1 MFKPKILAQTAKRHK
16 KVLESLSYVEDAL
29 STRYAG
35 ANDSIRAMILAV
47 ACGEPLLFVGPP
59 GTGKSQLIRDFC
71 ALLGINLRGNV
82 EGNGERGKVEYFEY
96 LLTPFT
102 EPSELF
108 GFYDIG
114 SLQEGDPRR
123 LDEGMMQNARVVYL
137 DEVFNGSS
145 AILNSILTFMN
156 ERMFHERGKQ
166 RPVAM
171 EYMFGATNL
180 VPESGM
186 LRAIFDRFLIRCR
199 VENISTEFEPFQDL
213 VQKGWGQ
220 TYGKQIATGFKD
232 HMDESGEF
240 EPFDELFSG
249 LSAMR
254 KDLRAAITS
263 NDPLVPARDSGI
275 YAKLIQLVGMVRSY
289 GLSEMSNRRIIK
301 IAWALCIHKMYMAVR
316 ENIRTYKPDG
326 LQSEKDWHV
335 LSNGEWDPQGPFSA
349 QNIMKGMQTGRMN
362 PMGYC
367 MHATDNEQQ
376 GRIKDLI
383 RYKRE
388 DMPTKLDISD
398 HDLMIIPRFFLDK
411 EEPEL
416 LLKIERTL
424 TSAEDYGA

>member
-1 MFKPKILAQTAKRHK
+1 
-16 KVLESLSYVEDAL
+16 
-29 STRYAG
+29 
-35 ANDSIRAMILAV
+35 
-47 ACGEPLLFVGPP
+47 LFVGPP

-71 ALLGINLRGNV
+71 ALSGINLRGN
-82 EGNGERGKVEYFEY
+82 EGSNGEGGTVEYFEY

-114 SLQEGDPRR
+114 SLQEGNPRR

-180 VPESGM
+180 VPDTGM

-199 VENISTEFEPFQDL
+199 VENISTELKPFQDL
-213 VQKGWGQ
+213 VQKGWWQ
-220 TYGKQIATGFKD
+220 TYGQPIATGSD
-232 HMDESGEF
+232 VNWDEPGEF
-240 EPFDELFSG
+240 EPFPGLFSG

-254 KDLRAAITS
+254 EDLRKVITA
-263 NDPLVPARDSGI
+263 NDPLLPTRDSGI
-275 YAKLIQLVGMVRSY
+275 YAKLIQLVGMIRSY
-289 GLSEMSNRRIIK
+289 GLSDMSNRRIIK

-316 ENIRTYKPDG
+316 ENIRTYKTDG
-326 LQSEKDWHV
+326 LGTEQDWHV
-335 LSNGEWDPQGPFSA
+335 LSNGDWDPQGPFSVRT
-349 QNIMKGMQTGRMN
+349 IMKGMQNGGVN

-367 MHATDNEQQ
+367 QHVATNEQ
-376 GRIKDLI
+376 GRIKDVI
-383 RYKRE
+383 HYERKR
-388 DMPTKLDISD
+388 MPTKLDIND
-398 HDLMIIPRFFLDK
+398 RDLMIIPRFFLDK

-416 LLKIERTL
+416 LLKIRRTL